1 MQSVIYTLN
10 THIKL
15 ILYQSD
21 VIYRMIHKPFLYIV
35 LIKLQKFSI

>member
-21 VIYRMIHKPFLYIV
+21 IIYCMIHKLFFIHSLN
-35 LIKLQKFSI
+35 